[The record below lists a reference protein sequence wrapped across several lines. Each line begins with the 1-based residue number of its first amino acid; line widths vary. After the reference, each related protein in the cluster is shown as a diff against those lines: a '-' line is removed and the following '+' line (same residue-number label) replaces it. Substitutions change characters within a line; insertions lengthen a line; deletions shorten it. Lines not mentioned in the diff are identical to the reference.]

1 MIITEFDGKIM
12 ELEKQVKEL
21 NNQME
26 EICKYN
32 LPTMM
37 PEQYYVLLR
46 ERQTIEAKL
55 RPLLNER
62 SRLRRE
68 AQEDNSVTQN
78 QLFVNS
84 YGEATKRAITSATYQ
99 RSLKRIEKAVLRNM
113 GM

>member
-1 MIITEFDGKIM
+1 MIITELDEKIT

-32 LPTMM
+32 LPTEM
-37 PEQYYVLLR
+37 PKQYYVLLR
-46 ERQTIEAKL
+46 KRQSIEAELWPL
-55 RPLLNER
+55 RNER

-68 AQEDNSVTQN
+68 VQNDSSTTQD
-78 QLFVNS
+78 QLFINS
-84 YGEATKRAITSATYQ
+84 YGEATKREITSATYQ
-99 RSLKRIEKAVLRNM
+99 RSQKRIEKAVLRNM